1 MSSLKL
7 PDSPSHP
14 FTNSPNLEVIMEI
27 KVLGPGC
34 ANCHKMEEMAKAAV
48 KELGIDATVVKITD
62 IMEIA
67 KQGILSTPGLVVNG
81 KIKHSGKPLPNL
93 DKVKELIKGEA

>member
-1 MSSLKL
+1 
-7 PDSPSHP
+7 
-14 FTNSPNLEVIMEI
+14 MEI

-62 IMEIA
+62 MVEIA
-67 KQGILSTPGLVVNG
+67 KQGILSTPGLIING
-81 KIKHSGKPLPNL
+81 KMKHSSKPLPSL
-93 DKVKELIKGEA
+93 DKVKELIKSEA